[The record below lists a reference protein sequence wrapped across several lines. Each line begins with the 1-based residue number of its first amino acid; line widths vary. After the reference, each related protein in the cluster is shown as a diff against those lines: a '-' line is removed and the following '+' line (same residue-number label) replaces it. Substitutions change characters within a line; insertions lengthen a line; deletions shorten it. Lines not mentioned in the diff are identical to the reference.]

1 MSDPLGLV
9 SQQGGMPIRP
19 GAGLGKGFPGAP
31 GAVDPTGGDF
41 KKELLEQMDA
51 VSKLQQDAEQAKAA
65 GVAGEARI
73 DFRILRVAYVDK
85 AVTFAQ
91 AAAEQGSVLS
101 SAYASVASTR

>member
-51 VSKLQQDAEQAKAA
+51 VSKIQQDAEQAKAA

-73 DFRILRVAYVDK
+73 EDVMIATAKADTAFNMLLAVRNKLMEAYEDVKNLRV
-85 AVTFAQ
+85 
-91 AAAEQGSVLS
+91 
-101 SAYASVASTR
+101 

>member
-31 GAVDPTGGDF
+31 GATDPTGGDF

-73 DFRILRVAYVDK
+73 EDVMIATAKADTAFNMLLAVRNKLMEAYEDVKNLRV
-85 AVTFAQ
+85 
-91 AAAEQGSVLS
+91 
-101 SAYASVASTR
+101 

>member
-19 GAGLGKGFPGAP
+19 GSGLGKGFPGAP

-73 DFRILRVAYVDK
+73 EDVMIATAKADTAFNMLLAVRNKLMEAYEDVKNLRV
-85 AVTFAQ
+85 
-91 AAAEQGSVLS
+91 
-101 SAYASVASTR
+101 

>member
-73 DFRILRVAYVDK
+73 EDVMIATAKADTAFNMLLAVRNKLMEAYEDVKNLRV
-85 AVTFAQ
+85 
-91 AAAEQGSVLS
+91 
-101 SAYASVASTR
+101 